1 MHKAFIFP
9 GQGSQYVGMGSDL
22 YHEYEH
28 ARERYACADDI
39 LGYNLSSISFHGPDD
54 ELRKTEFAQP
64 AIFVHSIIID
74 EYLKSNGTKPH
85 AVAGHSLGEFS
96 ALVSAEVLSFEDA
109 LEIIKVR
116 SNAMAD
122 AGQITPGTM
131 AAIIG
136 ANAKQLE
143 TICNQVGVVVPANLN
158 APGQV
163 IISGE
168 IQAVDYAITLAKEL
182 GIRQTIPLN
191 VSGAFHSPLMTSAR
205 GPLQEVVNSVNLQ
218 DAKIPVY
225 QNFAAKPVTDT
236 ENIRKN
242 ILLQLENPVLWSD
255 TIINMLQNGMTEFIE
270 VGPGKVLNRLNRRIN
285 KEIITHNFDKM
296 EAYSVRIVKTKCAVA
311 AMITLRNSQWNRQY
325 ARCRAPRRHHPRTIH
340 QPNGCAMIQGG
351 RGSFREASFE
361 NVQCY
366 QSQGVKHDK

>member
-296 EAYSVRIVKTKCAVA
+296 DQLNA
-311 AMITLRNSQWNRQY
+311 
-325 ARCRAPRRHHPRTIH
+325 
-340 QPNGCAMIQGG
+340 CAML
-351 RGSFREASFE
+351 
-361 NVQCY
+361 
-366 QSQGVKHDK
+366 

>member
-1 MHKAFIFP
+1 MLNAFIFP
-9 GQGSQYVGMGSDL
+9 GQGSQYVGMGYDL
-22 YHEYEH
+22 YNQFEDVQK
-28 ARERYACADDI
+28 RYAQANEI
-39 LGYNLSSISFHGPDD
+39 LGYNLTEISFFGPN
-54 ELRKTEFAQP
+54 EKLKETRFTQP

-225 QNFAAKPVTDT
+225 QNFVAKPVTDT

-296 EAYSVRIVKTKCAVA
+296 DQLNA
-311 AMITLRNSQWNRQY
+311 
-325 ARCRAPRRHHPRTIH
+325 
-340 QPNGCAMIQGG
+340 CAML
-351 RGSFREASFE
+351 
-361 NVQCY
+361 
-366 QSQGVKHDK
+366 